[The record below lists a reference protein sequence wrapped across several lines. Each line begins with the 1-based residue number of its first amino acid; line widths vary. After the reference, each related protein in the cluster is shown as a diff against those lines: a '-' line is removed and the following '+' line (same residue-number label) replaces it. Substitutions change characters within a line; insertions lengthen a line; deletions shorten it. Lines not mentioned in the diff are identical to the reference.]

1 MEQRLGPIG
10 PSRSAHGQASL
21 GFGSNDPR
29 KKKKICP
36 VFVTHCE
43 LCAHDIKNCCFKD

>member
-1 MEQRLGPIG
+1 MERRLGPIE

-21 GFGSNDPR
+21 GSEKCPQ
-29 KKKKICP
+29 KKKICP

-43 LCAHDIKNCCFKD
+43 SYVHDIKNCCFGD